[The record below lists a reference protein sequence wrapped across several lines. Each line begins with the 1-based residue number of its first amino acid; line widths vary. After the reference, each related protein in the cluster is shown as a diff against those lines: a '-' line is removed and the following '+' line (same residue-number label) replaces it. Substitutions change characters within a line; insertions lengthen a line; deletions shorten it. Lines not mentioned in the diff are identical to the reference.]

1 MTPSYIFICRSL
13 WVVQCYIIPII
24 VDIGQISVV
33 CRRLVSPQY
42 HIVQLRGSSVSLV
55 THNNLFTHNRS
66 RLRFCCH
73 IHHRSTTIT
82 IQYIVHSMIIII
94 ILTVLSTVPVSHP
107 TNRPT
112 NKISLYPLY
121 LWLCSLSACAY
132 CLPRLFPS
140 VHPPTASQSAS
151 VARLVVQVV
160 ICNSQFTQINT
171 QNWSNDDPDIIEIR
185 KW

>member
-55 THNNLFTHNRS
+55 THHNNLFTHNRS

-94 ILTVLSTVPVSHP
+94 IITVLSTVPVSHP
-107 TNRPT
+107 TDPPT
-112 NKISLYPLY
+112 KYIVIST
-121 LWLCSLSACAY
+121 LSMALFPV
-132 CLPRLFPS
+132 CLP
-140 VHPPTASQSAS
+140 VPTAYPGYFHQSTHQPPVS
-151 VARLVVQVV
+151 RHQSLG
-160 ICNSQFTQINT
+160 
-171 QNWSNDDPDIIEIR
+171 
-185 KW
+185 

>member
-55 THNNLFTHNRS
+55 THHNNLFTHNRS

-94 ILTVLSTVPVSHP
+94 IITVLSTVPVSHP

-112 NKISLYPLY
+112 NKIYRYIHFIYGSVP
-121 LWLCSLSACAY
+121 
-132 CLPRLFPS
+132 CLP
-140 VHPPTASQSAS
+140 VPTAYPGYFHQSTHQPPVS
-151 VARLVVQVV
+151 RHQSLG
-160 ICNSQFTQINT
+160 
-171 QNWSNDDPDIIEIR
+171 
-185 KW
+185 

>member
-55 THNNLFTHNRS
+55 SHHNNLFTHNRS

-73 IHHRSTTIT
+73 ILHHRSTTIT

-94 ILTVLSTVPVSHP
+94 IILTVLSTVPVSHP
-107 TNRPT
+107 TNQPTQPT

-121 LWLCSLSACAY
+121 LWLCSLSACL
-132 CLPRLFPS
+132 CLLPTQVIS
-140 VHPPTASQSAS
+140 ISPPTNRQSVGISRS
-151 VARLVVQVV
+151 VSCSGGDLQ
-160 ICNSQFTQINT
+160 
-171 QNWSNDDPDIIEIR
+171 
-185 KW
+185 